1 MDASLKLSL
10 DEVGADGARRD
21 VLHRQLRDEL
31 RHADHLDL
39 GSPTSTVAATPDG
52 ARALGPAEISALSVA
67 VLGSGG
73 LPTLFACLRD
83 WLRRG
88 QQAKRSIRL
97 EIDGD
102 VIVLDDPD
110 DAERQELLRTFLSR
124 HGIEESI

>member
-10 DEVGADGARRD
+10 GEVGADGARLE
-21 VLHRQLRDEL
+21 VLHRQLHAEL
-31 RHADHLDL
+31 QHADDLDVRSL
-39 GSPTSTVAATPDG
+39 PSAVGRPDG

-88 QQAKRSIRL
+88 HQAQRSIRL
-97 EIDGD
+97 EVDGD
-102 VIVLDDPD
+102 VIELDDAD
-110 DAERQELLRTFLSR
+110 DAQRQELLRIFLAR
-124 HGIEESI
+124 HGIGEAT